1 VADQTGPDIAPPR
14 ANLGTHQAI
23 FNLLSQRVILPPD
36 LQQQLDNGMR
46 AFMANLFG

>member
-1 VADQTGPDIAPPR
+1 MSAFMSNPPGSEGPQVVEGVPVLSEPPMFPGL
-14 ANLGTHQAI
+14 AA
-23 FNLLSQRVILPPD
+23 D

>member
-1 VADQTGPDIAPPR
+1 MLQAR
-14 ANLGTHQAI
+14 AVERNVRNQAI